1 MPTAMNPGGAE
12 RHTTSST
19 SGIAASSARL
29 SGAPTGIASTT
40 DAAPSSRAT
49 RLATRAVAP
58 VATPSSTITAVRPVR
73 STGGSIAAEPSHA
86 RLELRTLPLLD
97 GGEVGRRTAPWRST
111 SSLSTRAPRSPMA
124 PIATSGWL
132 GSPSLR
138 TTSTSSGAWSADAS
152 SAATGTP
159 PRGRPSTTGRS
170 IVRPANACASRRPAS
185 RRSVKWSISRGAGRV
200 TRLSESVDERRS
212 EWFAEPLGHVDLDR
226 EGCSIRRGDARRGS
240 RLGTGSRAG
249 LCSLV

>member
-73 STGGSIAAEPSHA
+73 STGGRSP
-86 RLELRTLPLLD
+86 RN
-97 GGEVGRRTAPWRST
+97 RRTRASSSARSRCSTAARPDAETPLWRST
-111 SSLSTRAPRSPMA
+111 SSFSTRAPPSPMA
-124 PIATSGWL
+124 PIATSGCL
-132 GSPSLR
+132 GRPSLR
-138 TTSTSSGAWSADAS
+138 TTSTSSGAPSADAS

-185 RRSVKWSISRGAGRV
+185 RRSLKWSISHGAGRV
-200 TRLSESVDERRS
+200 TRRVRVRRP
-212 EWFAEPLGHVDLDR
+212 APLGVVR
-226 EGCSIRRGDARRGS
+226 
-240 RLGTGSRAG
+240 
-249 LCSLV
+249 

>member
-73 STGGSIAAEPSHA
+73 STGGRSTAEPAHA
-86 RLELRTLPLLD
+86 RLELRAFPLLD
-97 GGEVGRRTAPWRST
+97 GREARCGDAAVAKHVIVQHARPALADGAHRDLGLPGETELAHDEHVERRVERRRDLRRDGHAAPRQAEHDGA
-111 SSLSTRAPRSPMA
+111 LDRAPRERLREPAARVAS
-124 PIATSGWL
+124 IAEVVHLPWCGSGDPSSQ
-132 GSPSLR
+132 SPS
-138 TTSTSSGAWSADAS
+138 T
-152 SAATGTP
+152 SAARSGSLSRSGT
-159 PRGRPSTTGRS
+159 
-170 IVRPANACASRRPAS
+170 
-185 RRSVKWSISRGAGRV
+185 SISTAR
-200 TRLSESVDERRS
+200 D
-212 EWFAEPLGHVDLDR
+212 
-226 EGCSIRRGDARRGS
+226 CSIRPR
-240 RLGTGSRAG
+240 
-249 LCSLV
+249 